1 MLIHH
6 SCSLVSQV
14 DLNSVENMLS
24 RLSNKFETSIKNV
37 NKKIDKLTRVTMNV
51 RSLNSFL
58 QILSLALNGLVVAT
72 Y

>member
-6 SCSLVSQV
+6 SCSLVSEV

-37 NKKIDKLTRVTMNV
+37 NKKIEELTRVTMNV
-51 RSLNSFL
+51 RSLDFFL
-58 QILSLALNGLVVAT
+58 QILSLALDGLVFAT